1 LSIAA
6 KTKDKLLTILQTVSL
21 GGHYMSANL
30 LSLAEVAAI
39 LGKPEVTVKRLA
51 REHLLES
58 VMDGKNMKFPE
69 EDVKRFLEISKRLHK

>member
-1 LSIAA
+1 
-6 KTKDKLLTILQTVSL
+6 
-21 GGHYMSANL
+21 MSANL

-58 VMDGKNMKFPE
+58 VMEGKNIKFPE